1 MFWEGAGLLLE
12 PGGRWMLLSPGCPDT
27 ASLDGSSPGTVPAT
41 GFIKPSVLGTKS
53 PCTKQEERGRQ
64 ENAGSKRK

>member
-27 ASLDGSSPGTVPAT
+27 ASLDGSSP
-41 GFIKPSVLGTKS
+41 SS
-53 PCTKQEERGRQ
+53 MKQEEQGSQ
-64 ENAGSKRK
+64 EALRKLRKQTQVKRNSSG